1 VNSDG
6 HKLTPGRPEARDR
19 HLKALLVTGHRIS
32 VLSQPAEVP
41 GGHPMQQAVPPPR
54 FATARLATG
63 LRVHYAE
70 QGDPGGEPIVFLP
83 AYADSWFSYS
93 RVLPLLPAR
102 HHAYALDQRG
112 HGDSERPACC
122 YDVDDFAADAV
133 AFLDAAAIQRVT
145 LVGHSGSCFAARRVT
160 VTHPERVARLVLS
173 GSPAGSLPTQVAVGL
188 QATVRSLAD
197 PVPADFVREFQAGA
211 AHLPLPERFLE
222 GLVAES
228 RKLPARVWRDAADG
242 LAAFDDTADL
252 GRIATPTLLV
262 WGDRDGL
269 LPPQEQQRLAAA
281 IPGARSR
288 VYPETGHSPHR
299 ERPERFAADLDA
311 FMR

>member
-1 VNSDG
+1 MQ
-6 HKLTPGRPEARDR
+6 RDVR
-19 HLKALLVTGHRIS
+19 RL
-32 VLSQPAEVP
+32 
-41 GGHPMQQAVPPPR
+41 R
-54 FATARLATG
+54 FATTRLATG
-63 LRVHYAE
+63 PKIHYAE
-70 QGDPGGEPIVFLP
+70 QGDPGGEAIAFLP

-102 HHAYALDQRG
+102 FHAFALDQRG

-122 YDVDDFAADAV
+122 YTVDDFAADAV
-133 AFLDAAAIQRVT
+133 AFLDAVGIERAT
-145 LVGHSGSCFAARRVT
+145 LVGHSGSCFAARRVA

-173 GSPAGSLPTQVAVGL
+173 GSPAGSLPTQVTAWL
-188 QATVRSLAD
+188 QATMGALTD

-211 AHLPLPERFLE
+211 AHVPLPETFLE

-228 RKLPARVWRDAADG
+228 GKLPARVWRDAADG

-252 GRIATPTLLV
+252 GRIAAPTLLV

-269 LPPQEQQRLAAA
+269 LPAHEQRRLAAA

-288 VYPETGHSPHR
+288 VYPETGHSPQW

-311 FMR
+311 LMREG

>member
-1 VNSDG
+1 
-6 HKLTPGRPEARDR
+6 
-19 HLKALLVTGHRIS
+19 
-32 VLSQPAEVP
+32 
-41 GGHPMQQAVPPPR
+41 MQQAAPPPR
-54 FATARLATG
+54 FATLRLATG
-63 LRVHYAE
+63 PQVHYAE
-70 QGDPGGEPIVFLP
+70 QGDPDGEPIVFLP

-102 HHAYALDQRG
+102 HHAYTLDQRG

-133 AFLDAAAIQRVT
+133 AFLDAIGVERVT
-145 LVGHSGSCFAARRVT
+145 LVGHSGSCFAARRVA
-160 VTHPERVARLVLS
+160 VIHPERIARLVLS
-173 GSPAGSLPTQVAVGL
+173 GSPAGSLPEPVAAWL
-188 QATVRSLAD
+188 QATMGALAD

-211 AHLPLPERFLE
+211 AHVPLPERFVE
-222 GLVAES
+222 RLVAES

-242 LAAFDDTADL
+242 LVAFDDTADL
-252 GRIATPTLLV
+252 GRIAAPTLLV
-262 WGDRDGL
+262 WGDHDGL

-288 VYPETGHSPHR
+288 VYPETGHSPHW

-311 FMR
+311 FIR